1 VINLYS
7 LILESSL
14 EKAIL
19 VGLFKMHIMT
29 IVNMKKKKENNITSS
44 SYLLESCDMWRD
56 KLCHMNYNSIK
67 ILINLDLLPSVIFL

>member
-29 IVNMKKKKENNITSS
+29 IVNMKKKENNITSS
-44 SYLLESCDMWRD
+44 SYLLESCDMWHD
-56 KLCHMNYNSIK
+56 KLCYMNYNSIK